1 MFWGD
6 VGTGCSE
13 GGIEGGSTAKVGKDL
28 SDKADGEVGT
38 QSASPSPEM
47 RPERCE
53 RRLLAAHRAIW
64 GQVSTVQEM
73 LWHSSKVRV
82 SEMLPG

>member
-6 VGTGCSE
+6 VGMGCSE
-13 GGIEGGSTAKVGKDL
+13 GGVEGGSTANVGNDL
-28 SDKADGEVGT
+28 SERADGEGGR

-53 RRLLAAHRAIW
+53 RRLLAAHLAIW
-64 GQVSTVQEM
+64 GQVSAVYEM
-73 LWHSSKVRV
+73 LWHSSKVRG
-82 SEMLPG
+82 SEMLHG